1 MKRDQMIYCDQQ
13 VKENFKEM
21 NFLVEEKL
29 KSLDDLPKSSDFVKR
44 ADFLR
49 FKTDFSQIKDS
60 VERVTDVLLL
70 GFKTESNH
78 VLKSKVDRTE
88 VEDMVKKKFD
98 YDRGKDLEKNE
109 RKFEKKIT

>member
-1 MKRDQMIYCDQQ
+1 
-13 VKENFKEM
+13 
-21 NFLVEEKL
+21 
-29 KSLDDLPKSSDFVKR
+29 
-44 ADFLR
+44 
-49 FKTDFSQIKDS
+49 
-60 VERVTDVLLL
+60 VERVTDVLLA

-109 RKFEKKIT
+109 RKIEKK